1 MKRFWNKA
9 LAYILVLVMCFSVV
23 NVPAY
28 AQESNI
34 TENST
39 GVETTSE
46 TVTEEMTTEESVSDN
61 NAEVP
66 TEEDTIDSQEIVAE
80 NDGSTWDQVTT
91 ENVFEGKNYRVT
103 FTLTSYWDTGYNA
116 NVKLENTGDSTIQ
129 N

>member
-1 MKRFWNKA
+1 M
-9 LAYILVLVMCFSVV
+9 AYILVLVMCFSVV